1 MKNNKN
7 IVVAFILGA
16 IFVVFVYHAYMVY
29 QVRSLTIQ
37 NNAQIQQIVQFLN
50 GAVGPAASTP
60 ATTQASTPAKK

>member
-7 IVVAFILGA
+7 IIVAFILGA
-16 IFVVFVYHAYMVY
+16 IFVIFIYHAYVVY

-50 GAVGPAASTP
+50 GAVGPTADTAAP
-60 ATTQASTPAKK
+60 AQATTPAKK